1 MPAADVGERPFVGR
15 LATVEALHRRFE
27 DARAGSGGVT
37 FLVGETGVG
46 KSTLV
51 RALVAEMRSRGARVL
66 EGRAPAADAPP
77 PFSLLRSALEGARG
91 VDDPGDGEV
100 AFVAEPV
107 LLGFAPRLDDGTLRG
122 PVPIEERLLAALGEA
137 DERVAGFRDPLW
149 AAVAEQFG
157 RFVRRGP
164 TVLVLEDLHRADDR
178 SLEAVE
184 FLARQ
189 FPARPL
195 WILATLRPYAALPP
209 LRRSRLESIE
219 KSTEARRVVLPAL
232 TSEEVAAF
240 LRAREPERRFTE
252 EEIARRYSETGG
264 NPLLLEQIDRR
275 VRGPERPA
283 NGGSAARTDALGE
296 AEERALAVAAVIGPE
311 VPFDLLLRTSGED
324 EERLAESIDGL
335 VARGLLLERPGEV
348 VSFADERAREEIY
361 QRLTASRRRL
371 LHRRAG
377 EALEA
382 TGPND
387 VGTVYALARH
397 FAIGKVDE
405 KALRYNR
412 LAAEIAERAF
422 SPETAREHL
431 ERALESFRRLRPDD
445 AAGETEIVLALAQQ
459 VGHLGE
465 LKEAEGILQRH
476 LRRKGL
482 AERLPPPV
490 RVLLELY
497 LVRIQTDRGDWRL
510 AEEATTRLLAATDLS
525 GHPAIAIGLHR
536 LRGEALYYLAR
547 YPESLAEHSEE
558 LRLAHGSGNERAA
571 ALGRSHRA
579 NVLAMMGRADEA
591 LEEGRAAAR
600 TLEGLGDLR
609 EAAYAHMF
617 IGVVIASLRLARPRT
632 EEAIEEF
639 HEAIRLAERAHDER
653 RIGWALFNEADI
665 LHDAGRL
672 AEAAERNAK
681 SRELLE
687 RIGDRFGLVQSMIVA
702 GKIALASREF
712 DRAEADLLEAYRLAR
727 ELKAPADEVDVVLR
741 LAQLSYARGDRA
753 SARRRVAELERQN
766 LPALR
771 PDVAD
776 DFERLKRAL
785 ANGTNGSRRGAP

>member
-1 MPAADVGERPFVGR
+1 MVAADVGGRPFVGR
-15 LATVEALHRRFE
+15 VETVEALHRRFE
-27 DARAGSGGVT
+27 DARAGTGGVT

-51 RALVAEMRSRGARVL
+51 RSLVEEMRARGARVL
-66 EGRAPAADAPP
+66 EGRAPPVDAPP

-91 VDDPGDGEV
+91 GDDLADGEV
-100 AFVAEPV
+100 ALAAEPV
-107 LLGFAPRLDDGTLRG
+107 LLGFAPRLDDGAFHG
-122 PVPIEERLLAALGEA
+122 PVPIEERLLSALGEA

-164 TVLVLEDLHRADDR
+164 TVLVLEDLQRADDR

-189 FPARPL
+189 FPARPF
-195 WILATLRPYAALPP
+195 WILATVRPYAALPP
-209 LRRSRLESIE
+209 MRRSRLESVE
-219 KSTEARRVVLPAL
+219 KATEARRVVLPPL

-240 LRAREPERRFTE
+240 LRERDPERRFTE
-252 EEIARRYSETGG
+252 EEVARRYSESGG

-275 VRGPERPA
+275 VRAGSERAPPPA
-283 NGGSAARTDALGE
+283 NGDGELGE
-296 AEERALAVAAVIGPE
+296 AEERALSVAAVIGPE
-311 VPFDLLLRTSGED
+311 IPFALLLASSGED
-324 EERLAESIDGL
+324 EERLAESVDAL

-348 VSFADERAREEIY
+348 VSFADERAREERY
-361 QRLTASRRRL
+361 QHLTASRRRL
-371 LHRRAG
+371 LHRRVG

-382 TGPND
+382 TGATD
-387 VGTVYALARH
+387 LGTVYALARH
-397 FAIGKVDE
+397 FSIGKVDE
-405 KALRYNR
+405 KSLRYNR
-412 LAAEIAERAF
+412 LAADIAERSF

-431 ERALESFRRLRPDD
+431 ERGLESFRRLRPDD
-445 AAGETEIVLALAQQ
+445 AAGETELVLALAQQ

-476 LRRKGL
+476 LKKKGL
-482 AERLPPPV
+482 ADRLPPHV

-497 LVRIQTDRGDWRL
+497 LARIQTDRGEWKG
-510 AEEATTRLLAATDLS
+510 AEETTTRLLAATDLTA
-525 GHPAIAIGLHR
+525 HPVVAIGLHR

-547 YPESLAEHSEE
+547 YPEALAEHSQE
-558 LRLAHGSGNERAA
+558 LQLARSSGNERAA

-579 NVLAMMGRADEA
+579 NVLAMMGRADDA

-600 TLEGLGDLR
+600 TLEALGDLR

-617 IGVVIASLRLARPRT
+617 IGVVIASLRLARPRYD
-632 EEAIEEF
+632 EAIEEF
-639 HEAIRLAERAHDER
+639 HEAIRLAERAHDQR

-672 AEAAERNAK
+672 PEAAERNAR

-702 GKIALASREF
+702 GKIALATGEY

-753 SARRRVAELERQN
+753 SARRRVKELERQN

-771 PDVAD
+771 PDVAA

-785 ANGTNGSRRGAP
+785 ASGAAGAGDAAR